1 MAAILDLFDFCIRNG
16 FALIVD
22 EHAFLSPDSFTTIEI
37 SFVIDTFD

>member
-1 MAAILDLFDFCIRNG
+1 MAAILDLSDFCINNG
-16 FALIVD
+16 LTFNVD